1 MRGKRLTDD
10 HVEIGRQFGIFL
22 RRADRFYASLRV
34 APDGLDL
41 ERGAYI
47 LLSRIASG
55 GPARLSALADDV
67 CLDLSTV
74 SRQVGALESAGL
86 VERSTDTT
94 DKRAVLVGAT
104 ASGQEVFARNRD
116 LWLSA
121 FRDLLADWTPAER
134 AEFTRLFTRL
144 NDTIATSGQE
154 KR

>member
-1 MRGKRLTDD
+1 MTDD

-55 GPARLSALADDV
+55 GPARLSVLAEDV

-86 VERSTDTT
+86 VDRSVDPT
-94 DKRAVLVGAT
+94 DKRAVLVVAT
-104 ASGQEVFARNRD
+104 ATGQAVFARNRE
-116 LWLSA
+116 LWQSA
-121 FRDLLADWTPAER
+121 LRDLLADWTAQER

-144 NDTIATSGQE
+144 NETIATSGQE

>member
-1 MRGKRLTDD
+1 MTDD

-22 RRADRFYASLRV
+22 RRADRFYANLRV

-55 GPARLSALADDV
+55 GPARLSVLADDV

-86 VERSTDTT
+86 VDRCPDPT
-94 DKRAVLVGAT
+94 DKRAVLVGVTAT
-104 ASGQEVFARNRD
+104 GQSVFARNRE
-116 LWLSA
+116 LWQSA
-121 FRDLLADWTPAER
+121 LRDLLADWTAQER

-144 NDTIATSGQE
+144 NETIATSGQE

>member
-1 MRGKRLTDD
+1 MTDD

-34 APDGLDL
+34 SPDGLDL

-55 GPARLSALADDV
+55 GPARLSVLADDV

-86 VERSTDTT
+86 VDRSSDPT
-94 DKRAVLVGAT
+94 DKRAVLVAAT
-104 ASGQEVFARNRD
+104 ATGQAVFARNRE
-116 LWLSA
+116 LWQSA
-121 FRDLLADWTPAER
+121 LRDLLADWTAQER

-144 NDTIATSGQE
+144 NETIATSGQE